1 MLSDPD
7 RRFDVEA
14 RPPAKPATPPLKSR
28 ESDESIRTEFCDGP
42 VLDDV
47 SAPFS
52 HSLTFPD
59 APEEEEEEEE
69 EQQQQRPVSS
79 SRQDL
84 IERIKRG
91 ESPTW
96 APKSKVYLYFY
107 VLMISPPLCDYGA

>member
-47 SAPFS
+47 SGPFS
-52 HSLTFPD
+52 HSLSFPD
-59 APEEEEEEEE
+59 APD
-69 EQQQQRPVSS
+69 QQQRPVSS

-96 APKSKVYLYFY
+96 VPKSKVYFYFY
-107 VLMISPPLCDYGA
+107 FLWSFSRSASIIL